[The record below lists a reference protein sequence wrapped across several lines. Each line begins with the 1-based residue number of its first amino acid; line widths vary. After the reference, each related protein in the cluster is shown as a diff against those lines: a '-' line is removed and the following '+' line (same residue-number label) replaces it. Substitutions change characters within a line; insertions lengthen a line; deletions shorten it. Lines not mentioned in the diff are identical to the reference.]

1 MLLTNHPSPLLTIF
15 FLVSNVPTPNSIN
28 EKLYRKRTVGSR
40 GLRVCTVTF
49 DYIL

>member
-28 EKLYRKRTVGSR
+28 EKLYSFKRNKKTIQLG
-40 GLRVCTVTF
+40 
-49 DYIL
+49 